1 MKHLILSLS
10 VAAALAG
17 CAGNGGVTIPDGTAP
32 VPPLTPADSSKIL
45 GPASTGETPT
55 TFQTGNGQLRYVS
68 WAGVDFWGAP
78 STENKFIYQAPNG
91 KSYAF
96 DGFTD
101 PPKFS
106 GRFVPDKTQPN
117 RFEPQTSSD
126 GNKLLVCC
134 EKADSYFPAGYLKYV
149 RYGAWIGAD
158 GQTDLF
164 AGGILANTADM
175 QKRDGATAPTG
186 KATYEVWAFRVKNG
200 SVVASSYNTDTNP
213 ARRVNSLLTVNF
225 NTGKVGGTI
234 KGNADF
240 GADIDFNDVTVNG
253 NTFSG
258 TASSGGV
265 SGQVDGGFYG
275 KRGYYDYEP
284 AGTEIGGKV
293 TFSGNR
299 SLDSVFG
306 GTATDTRRDRNS
318 TATDL
323 TPVNP

>member
-1 MKHLILSLS
+1 MSGCGVCAYSL
-10 VAAALAG
+10 
-17 CAGNGGVTIPDGTAP
+17 
-32 VPPLTPADSSKIL
+32 AD
-45 GPASTGETPT
+45 
-55 TFQTGNGQLRYVS
+55 
-68 WAGVDFWGAP
+68 
-78 STENKFIYQAPNG
+78 
-91 KSYAF
+91 
-96 DGFTD
+96 
-101 PPKFS
+101 
-106 GRFVPDKTQPN
+106 
-117 RFEPQTSSD
+117 
-126 GNKLLVCC
+126 
-134 EKADSYFPAGYLKYV
+134 
-149 RYGAWIGAD
+149 
-158 GQTDLF
+158 
-164 AGGILANTADM
+164 TADM
-175 QKRDGATAPTG
+175 QKRGGATAPTG

-200 SVVASSYNTDTNP
+200 SVVASSYNTDSNP

-265 SGQVDGGFYG
+265 SGQVNGGFYG
-275 KRGYYDYEP
+275 KSGWYNP

-306 GTATDTRRDRNS
+306 GSATDPRRDPNS